1 MPNLEDISDLRSMI
15 ETAESTFAKL
25 EKQVLTGN
33 DAQVDELS
41 KKYEDQIEKI
51 LTFKGQTQQSL
62 IAKLDFFKTKISEG
76 HPAET
81 FVLRVFESLSE
92 DVRSLKAEQ

>member
-51 LTFKGQTQQSL
+51 LTFKGHTQQSL
-62 IAKLDFFKTKISEG
+62 IAKLDFFKTKISVG